1 MEMLHSIKLYRNKRN
16 KEVILDVSQLIAK
29 GWAKW
34 SDDYT
39 ELVITNKNI
48 EYVGVFDIGNYT

>member
-1 MEMLHSIKLYRNKRN
+1 MEMLHSIKLYRNKPN

-34 SDDYT
+34 SDDYA

-48 EYVGVFDIGNYT
+48 EYVGAFDVGNYI